1 VRTLP
6 DPIGKEIRRELDR
19 FGPAGKMGE
28 IVSAWPQAVGPGI
41 SANAWPARVSRDG
54 TLHVHAAS
62 STWAFELAQLAD
74 SVLSR
79 LRDRLGED
87 SPSAVRFAVG
97 PLPELGDEVEKLR
110 HEGAPKPTATHLEEG
125 KRIAAPIED
134 PVLREAV
141 ARAISASLA
150 AAGRP
155 ASDRPV

>member
-1 VRTLP
+1 VKTLP
-6 DPIGKEIRRELDR
+6 DPIGAEIRRELDR

-28 IVSAWPQAVGPGI
+28 IASAWPHAVGPAI
-41 SANAWPARVSRDG
+41 TANAWPARVGRDG
-54 TLHVHAAS
+54 TLHVHTAS

-79 LRDRLGED
+79 LRERLGED
-87 SPSAVRFAVG
+87 CPSGLRFVVG
-97 PLPELGDEVEKLR
+97 ALPELGEEVEKLR
-110 HEGAPKPTATHLEEG
+110 HNGASKPTATHLEEG

-134 PVLREAV
+134 PALREAV

-150 AAGRP
+150 AAERA